1 MKDEVVTCDICGKL
15 LAPTHDGDP
24 GFYTLSNSVNLTY
37 IYSGNHDSFDL
48 CPHCFKRMNRYLKVD
63 ARKKKRMLKGATK
76 NSHFAKIAMM
86 CREIEESLKTI
97 KRAADSLND
106 IYGISL
112 CDIGIQ
118 SGEYVHLLTGI
129 ELIEQVFKQKADES
143 RMDQTYHK
151 KCLLDNDVRWLQLSK
166 PDTKDYMQANYYGDA
181 LVDLEKEDQEY
192 GSCH

>member
-1 MKDEVVTCDICGKL
+1 
-15 LAPTHDGDP
+15 
-24 GFYTLSNSVNLTY
+24 
-37 IYSGNHDSFDL
+37 
-48 CPHCFKRMNRYLKVD
+48 
-63 ARKKKRMLKGATK
+63 MLKSATK

-106 IYGISL
+106 IYGIHL

-118 SGEYVHLLTGI
+118 SGEYVHLGTGI

-143 RMDQTYHK
+143 RMDQTYHE
-151 KCLLDNDVRWLQLSK
+151 KCLLDNGVRWLQLSK
-166 PDTKDYMQANYYGDA
+166 PGIKDYMQANYYGDA

-192 GSCH
+192 GNCH